1 MVEVSTLAGRR
12 LLSDDA
18 LRLDRTRPREAAGD
32 IAGVDAGAALRSQS
46 ADVPAGANVRDDMA
60 AAARESCAP
69 PDSIKCMHVPRHLD
83 EWCGGEKGATDGRG
97 ARQGAAADRWP
108 LGGVRRPWPGGQG
121 VRLSWGLE
129 STRGCGV

>member
-18 LRLDRTRPREAAGD
+18 LRLDRTLAREAAGD

-60 AAARESCAP
+60 AAAAKLCA
-69 PDSIKCMHVPRHLD
+69 
-83 EWCGGEKGATDGRG
+83 T
-97 ARQGAAADRWP
+97 
-108 LGGVRRPWPGGQG
+108 
-121 VRLSWGLE
+121 GLY
-129 STRGCGV
+129 